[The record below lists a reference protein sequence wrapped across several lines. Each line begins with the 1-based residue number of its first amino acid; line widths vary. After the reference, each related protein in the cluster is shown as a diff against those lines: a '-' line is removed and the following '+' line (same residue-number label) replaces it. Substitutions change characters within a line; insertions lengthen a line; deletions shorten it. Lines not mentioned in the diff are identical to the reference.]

1 MTEGITFQNEG
12 SSMGVGGHK
21 RIERK
26 RKVMPGLLF
35 FNYKKI
41 FLSHAKVS

>member
-12 SSMGVGGHK
+12 MGVGGHK
-21 RIERK
+21 RIEQK